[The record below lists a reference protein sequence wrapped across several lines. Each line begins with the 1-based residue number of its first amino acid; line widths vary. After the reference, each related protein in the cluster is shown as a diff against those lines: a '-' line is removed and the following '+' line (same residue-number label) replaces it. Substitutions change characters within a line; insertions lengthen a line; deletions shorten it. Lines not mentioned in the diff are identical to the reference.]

1 MDMKHSICTLLL
13 LLTATRLSAQQAW
26 FVDGFHGGIYGHYP
40 VEWKTKYLADLIE
53 GYPEWRMCLEIEP
66 ETWDTVAAKTP
77 GDYARFRRIAT
88 DKRVEFTNPAY
99 AQPYCYNISGESII
113 RQFGYGIERIRKHF
127 PGVTFATYSV
137 EEPCFTSC
145 LPQILRQFGFR
156 YAVLKCPN
164 TCWGGYTA
172 PYGGELVNWTGPDG
186 TSILT
191 VPRYACEEL
200 VKNSVWQTAA
210 WGNDTGYLKACA
222 DAGIKHPVGMT
233 FQDAG
238 WKRGPWIGAGDSIK
252 NNSVYVTWRE
262 YFETVAGGCAPS
274 DYRLPQE
281 DIRVSL
287 MWGSQVLQRIARQ
300 VRHAE
305 NHLIQAEKMGVI
317 AHLSNGYRYS
327 REQADEAWRT
337 LMLAQHH
344 DSWIVPYNRLR
355 PDTTWADAIAAWTQA
370 TDRLCNGLIAEATES
385 FSTGET
391 KEEKLYLRVYNTLGV
406 PRREVVHAVLP
417 GDLAGY
423 NLHVTDAG
431 GKKTETVT
439 VSRDNETI
447 LLLEADVPAFGY
459 ATYRVEP
466 GRRIDRERKE
476 KEKKPRGPVVL
487 ENSMYRIV
495 IDPLKGGTVK
505 SLVAK
510 QEGGKE
516 FADAGSEFSLGE
528 LRGFFY
534 NEGAFRSSAETPAEV
549 TVIRNNPLEKTVRIQ
564 GRIASHPFTQ
574 LLTIKE
580 GQRKIEF
587 DLTIDWKHDT
597 GIGEYRQDD
606 AYANNRRA
614 FYDDLF
620 KLNVLFPVDLE
631 SPRLYKNAP
640 FDVCRSEL
648 DNTHFNTWDSI
659 KHTIILNWVDLTEG
673 NGKPGFALL
682 SDHTTSYSYG
692 EDFPLGLTVQF
703 SGNGLWGRNY
713 PIDGPTHIRFAVI
726 PHSGEWNTADIHT
739 ESQRWNEPP
748 VCAFLR
754 NTELENVSLI
764 NTEGSG
770 YEVSAAYL
778 EGDNIIVRFFNA
790 SGDNSPRTIKFGTVL
805 SEIEETELSGRTV
818 SAPRLTKTRA
828 STEMSIEMPRFGL
841 KTFTLSK

>member
-1 MDMKHSICTLLL
+1 MKRSIYTLLL
-13 LLTATRLSAQQAW
+13 LVTATRLFAQQAW

-40 VEWKTKYLADLIE
+40 VEWKTEYLTDLIA

-66 ETWDTVAAKTP
+66 ETWDTVAVRTP
-77 GDYARFRRIAT
+77 GDYARFRSIAT

-99 AQPYCYNISGESII
+99 TQPYCYNISGESII
-113 RQFGYGIERIRKHF
+113 RQFGYGIERLRKHF

-172 PYGGELVNWTGPDG
+172 PYGGESVNWTGPDG
-186 TSILT
+186 SSILT

-210 WGNDTGYLKACA
+210 WGNETSYLKACA
-222 DAGIKHPVGMT
+222 EAGIKHPVGMT

-238 WKRGPWIGAGDSIK
+238 WKRGPWIGTGDSIK

-262 YFETVAGGCAPS
+262 YFETVADSSACLP
-274 DYRLPQE
+274 YRLSQE

-287 MWGSQVLQRIARQ
+287 MWGSQALQRIARQ

-305 NHLIQAEKMGVI
+305 NRLIQAEKISMI
-317 AHLSNGYRYS
+317 AYLCNGYRYGK
-327 REQADEAWRT
+327 EQSDEAWRT
-337 LMLAQHH
+337 LMLSQHH

-355 PDTTWADAIAAWTQA
+355 KDTTWAEAIAGWTQS
-370 TDRLCNGLIAEATES
+370 TERLCNDIITGAVQS

-391 KEEKLYLRVYNTLGV
+391 GEKGFYLRIYNTLGV
-406 PRREVVHAVLP
+406 PRREIVRAVLP
-417 GDLAGY
+417 ESLAGRR
-423 NLHVTDAG
+423 LHVTDAA

-439 VSRDNETI
+439 ETRDNETAV
-447 LLLEADVPAFGY
+447 LLEADIPAFGY

-466 GRRIDRERKE
+466 DCKVA
-476 KEKKPRGPVVL
+476 KEKKAKEKKAHGPVVL

-516 FADAGSEFSLGE
+516 FTDSGNEFSIGE

-534 NEGAFRSSAETPAEV
+534 DEGAFRSSAETPAEV

-564 GRIASHPFTQ
+564 GSIASHPFTQ

-587 DLTIDWKHDT
+587 DLTINWKHNT
-597 GIGEYRQDD
+597 GIGEYRQQD

-614 FYDDLF
+614 FYDDRF

-659 KHTIILNWVDLTEG
+659 KHTVILNWVDLAEG
-673 NGKPGFALL
+673 NGRPGFALL

-692 EDFPLGLTVQF
+692 KDFPLGLTVQF
-703 SGNGLWGRNY
+703 SGNGLWGRDY
-713 PIDGPTHIRFAVI
+713 PINGPTHIRFAVI
-726 PHSGEWNTADIHT
+726 PHSGEWDTADIHN

-748 VCAFLR
+748 VCSFLR
-754 NTELENVSLI
+754 NTQPGNVSLI
-764 NTEGSG
+764 NTEGTG
-770 YEVSAAYL
+770 YELSATYL
-778 EGDNIIVRFFNA
+778 QGDEMMVRFFNA
-790 SGDNSPRTIKFGTVL
+790 SGDGSVRTIKFGTAL
-805 SEIEETELSGRTV
+805 SKAEEIELGGAIVATPALHTTGYGSEL
-818 SAPRLTKTRA
+818 KTG
-828 STEMSIEMPRFGL
+828 MPRFGL
-841 KTFTLSK
+841 KTFKLSK